1 MNNLNF
7 DTGYKEYSINGDE
20 GKVIRID
27 TTDFALFDRAQK
39 AAKNIDKLSDNYRQA
54 KVETDEQ
61 ANELFVKVDK
71 DIREQINNIF
81 GYDVSS
87 VVFGITN
94 CMSITKSGHM
104 LFENFLNAVIPVIKN
119 DMQEAVDKQN
129 KRVEKYTSQVPK
141 ATK

>member
-20 GKVIRID
+20 SKVIRID
-27 TTDFALFDRAQK
+27 TTDYALFDRIQK
-39 AAKNIDKLSDNYRQA
+39 VSKNIDKLSENYRNT

-71 DIREQINNIF
+71 DIREQINKIF

-104 LFENFLNAVIPVIKN
+104 LFENFLNALIPVIKN
-119 DMQEAVDKQN
+119 DMQEAVNKQN
-129 KRVEKYTSQVPK
+129 ERVKKYTSQIPK